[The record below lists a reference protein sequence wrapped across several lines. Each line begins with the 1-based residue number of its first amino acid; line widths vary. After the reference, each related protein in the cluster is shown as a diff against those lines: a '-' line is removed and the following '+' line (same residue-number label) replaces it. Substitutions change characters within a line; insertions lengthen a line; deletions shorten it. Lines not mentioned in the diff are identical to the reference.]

1 MSAIFLPRADPLPA
15 VAIAALGP
23 HIATLARKALSLPDE
38 ALTRL
43 TGVAGPK
50 AAVLLGATDALPWF
64 DGALYLAANGG
75 LLFPTW
81 AEPAMHPLLLERAL
95 RRTLQP
101 ATDGPLA
108 ILIPSLTGAQRPLVL
123 PVGEARPLSRAK
135 LTALAEGA

>member
-1 MSAIFLPRADPLPA
+1 MSALFLPRADPLPA

-23 HIATLARKALSLPDE
+23 HIPTLARKALSLPDE
-38 ALTRL
+38 ALARF

-50 AAVLLGATDALPWF
+50 AAVLLGAPDALPWF
-64 DGALYLAANGG
+64 DGALYLAASGA

-95 RRTLQP
+95 RRTLPP
-101 ATDGPLA
+101 AAEGPLA
-108 ILIPSLTGAQRPLVL
+108 ILIASLSEASQPLVL
-123 PVGEARPLSRAK
+123 PLGEARPLSRAK